1 MRSRRRPKIV
11 HVFRS
16 LKFQNI
22 IRLPK
27 PALRFWPVRL
37 ALFGSYRYRWLYLI
51 HSMSLR
57 TKKRPNLLNDMLK
70 FESPVKWQLSDA
82 KITLAV
88 SHGPLK
94 SKNSLKFTVWTNQW
108 FFGDKKRKTFE
119 SKTLGGLN
127 ESEQNVH
134 IGWRGLKVTAFDQE
148 RTQLKEATWLVQE
161 TKFWFSH
168 VRKMLHLA
176 AA

>member
-57 TKKRPNLLNDMLK
+57 TKKRPNFLNDMLK

-108 FFGDKKRKTFE
+108 FLVIKKENVWVENTWWLKWKRTKRAYRVTWVKSHCIWSRKNTAQR
-119 SKTLGGLN
+119 SNLIGARN
-127 ESEQNVH
+127 E
-134 IGWRGLKVTAFDQE
+134 ILI
-148 RTQLKEATWLVQE
+148 
-161 TKFWFSH
+161 
-168 VRKMLHLA
+168 
-176 AA
+176 